1 MIQRLKNL
9 IKWSKIEPPSEF
21 GFYARPNGEKI
32 LKMPRQL
39 AQIIKKDNPIETFL
53 ENNGP
58 I

>member
-21 GFYARPNGEKI
+21 DFYARPNGEKI
-32 LKMPRQL
+32 LKVPRQL
-39 AQIIKKDNPIETFL
+39 AQIIKKENPIDNFL
-53 ENNGP
+53 ENNEP